1 MVLWWN
7 WNACCRLYKRCI
19 PFVFNNVS
27 VYYDTW
33 RYYEIFNIN
42 KNFIFHCFDN
52 KLLIFLTL
60 RQRWY
65 NIQPTKLTNV
75 GPTLVQR
82 HISTFAKF
90 HPMLSQSL
98 SLSFM
103 HSWYDG
109 MIPLNVKKSNCNISK
124 FTNVGPTLV
133 ERCTPTFCQR
143 CHNVGNWHSQ
153 KWFFS

>member
-33 RYYEIFNIN
+33 RYHEIFNIN
-42 KNFIFHCFDN
+42 KNFIFHCFDK

-65 NIQPTKLTNV
+65 NIQPTKMTNV
-75 GPTLVQR
+75 GPNVVPTLVQR
-82 HISTFAKF
+82 RISTFAEF

-98 SLSFM
+98 SLSFTNNDM
-103 HSWYDG
+103 MAWLDW
-109 MIPLNVKKSNCNISK
+109 MLKNVIATFLKSA
-124 FTNVGPTLV
+124 TLA
-133 ERCTPTFCQR
+133 QR
-143 CHNVGNWHSQ
+143 
-153 KWFFS
+153 